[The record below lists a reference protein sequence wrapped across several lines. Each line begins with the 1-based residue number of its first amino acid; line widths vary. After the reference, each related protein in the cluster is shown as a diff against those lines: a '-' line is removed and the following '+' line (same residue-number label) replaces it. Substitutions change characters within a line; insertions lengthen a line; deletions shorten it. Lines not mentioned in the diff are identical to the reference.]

1 MTHEVGIPERQITP
15 VSVMDFGWTGENE
28 FEPGETIDTATWTVP
43 LPLSKSDEAIDPARV
58 VATVLVSAAGAQ
70 IDSVHDVDLTLTTVG
85 GTLVRTYYRTIRL
98 RVVEK
103 IGGRP
108 I

>member
-1 MTHEVGIPERQITP
+1 MTQEVGIPERKITP
-15 VSVMDFGWTGENE
+15 ISVMDFGWTGENE
-28 FEPGETIDTATWTVP
+28 FEPGETIDSIVWTVP
-43 LPLSKSDEAIDPARV
+43 LPLAKVDEAIDAARI
-58 VATVLVSAAGAQ
+58 VATVLVSAAGAP
-70 IDSVHDVDLTLTTVG
+70 IDTVHDVDMTLTTVG